1 MDSEI
6 SPRMSIEQ
14 TSVPVEPD
22 VAAYAEQA
30 AALLGLPLAAEHRP
44 GVVANLTQ
52 LRAIA
57 GPLMSFALAD
67 PVEPAPVFV
76 P

>member
-1 MDSEI
+1 
-6 SPRMSIEQ
+6 MSIDQ
-14 TSVPVEPD
+14 TSDSVESD
-22 VAAYAEQA
+22 VAAYAEQT

-57 GPLMSFALAD
+57 GPLVSFALAET
-67 PVEPAPVFV
+67 VEPAPGFV

>member
-1 MDSEI
+1 MDNEI
-6 SPRMSIEQ
+6 HPLMSTEQ
-14 TSVPVEPD
+14 TSVSVEPD
-22 VAAYAEQA
+22 VAAYVEQA

-57 GPLMSFALAD
+57 GPLMFFALAD
-67 PVEPAPVFV
+67 PVEPAPIFV